1 MSIGKSKENAK
12 LDERNIKK
20 TAGEVS
26 NQKRK
31 EAENQSQNTSRYVK
45 ELIDDAEKAVE
56 NSDSKT
62 KDS

>member
-26 NQKRK
+26 DQKRK
-31 EAENQSQNTSRYVK
+31 EAENQLQNTSRYVK